1 MFDSN
6 EFEEVTIGSES
17 LVPWPRIAAVAAMVG
32 FSLPTF
38 LTGLEVSIALA
49 PWEALGALVLGS
61 LIIFAIGG
69 VIGMIGART
78 RMSSY
83 LLIRLAFGDAGAGL
97 VNIAFA
103 ISLLGWFGLNI
114 NLFTQAMERLAL
126 ALFDVQLPEI
136 AMAGLAGLCMT
147 LTTLVGFRAINWLST
162 LMVPVLG
169 FVTLWLITSALGEKS
184 FGTIMAGSPPSV
196 AADQALTIGSGVSAI
211 VGAIIVGA
219 IILPDITR
227 FAKSTKAAV
236 GTAFIAY
243 VPIQIIVMGAA
254 GLAGSLAPTA
264 EFLDILIDLGLGL
277 GAVIIVIASSW
288 ALNSLNLYSTVLSV
302 KATFPSLNRTMLT
315 VGLGAL
321 GVIFALLNILDSFVT
336 FLIYLSAIFVPV
348 AGVLVADYLAVRPEH
363 YTLSNLS
370 TGPAI
375 NTKAFIAWLIGA
387 GFAIGEIQGWIMSPS
402 GFAALESMVLT
413 GAVYLAL
420 AAALRGRS
428 MQTEPTGE

>member
-6 EFEEVTIGSES
+6 EFEEVTIGEES

-38 LTGLEVSIALA
+38 LTGLEVSIGLS
-49 PWEALGALVLGS
+49 PWEAVGALVLGS

-83 LLIRLAFGDAGAGL
+83 LLVRLAFGDTGAGL

-126 ALFDVQLPEI
+126 AVFDVQLPEL

-147 LTTLVGFRAINWLST
+147 VTTLVGFRAINWLST

-169 FVTLWLITSALGEKS
+169 FVTVWLITSALGEKS
-184 FGTIMAGSPPSV
+184 FSAIMSTQVEPTMTMGTGI
-196 AADQALTIGSGVSAI
+196 SAI

-227 FAKSTKAAV
+227 FAKTTSGAV

-243 VPIQIIVMGAA
+243 VPIQILVMGAA
-254 GLAGSLAPTA
+254 GLAGSLAPNS

-302 KATFPSLNRTMLT
+302 KATFPKLNRTVLT
-315 VGLGAL
+315 IALGAA
-321 GVIFALLNILDSFVT
+321 GVVFALLNILDS
-336 FLIYLSAIFVPV
+336 LS
-348 AGVLVADYLAVRPEH
+348 
-363 YTLSNLS
+363 
-370 TGPAI
+370 
-375 NTKAFIAWLIGA
+375 
-387 GFAIGEIQGWIMSPS
+387 Q
-402 GFAALESMVLT
+402 ESW
-413 GAVYLAL
+413 
-420 AAALRGRS
+420 
-428 MQTEPTGE
+428 

>member
-6 EFEEVTIGSES
+6 EFEEVTIDAEN

-38 LTGLEVSIALA
+38 LTGLEVSIGLP
-49 PWEALGALVLGS
+49 PWEAFGALLLGS

-69 VIGMIGART
+69 IIGMIGART

-114 NLFTQAMERLAL
+114 NLFTQAMGRLAL
-126 ALFDVQLPEI
+126 SMFDIQLPEI
-136 AMAGLAGLCMT
+136 AMAAIAGLCMT
-147 LTTLVGFRAINWLST
+147 VTTLVGFRAINWLST
-162 LMVPVLG
+162 LMVPVLA
-169 FVTLWLITSALGEKS
+169 FVTVWLITSALGEKS
-184 FGTIMAGSPPSV
+184 FAAIMQTDVEPT
-196 AADQALTIGSGVSAI
+196 LTMGAGVSAI

-227 FAKSTKAAV
+227 FAKTTQGAV

-243 VPIQIIVMGAA
+243 VPIQIVVMGAA
-254 GLAGSLAPTA
+254 GLAGSLAPNA

-277 GAVIIVIASSW
+277 GAIIIVIASSW

-302 KATFPSLNRTMLT
+302 KATFPNWNRTALT
-315 VGLGAL
+315 IGLGAV
-321 GVIFALLNILDSFVT
+321 GVIFALMNILDSFIT
-336 FLIYLSAIFVPV
+336 FLIYLSAVFVPV
-348 AGVLVADYLAVRPEH
+348 AGVLVADYLVVRQDHYALENLGKGAAV
-363 YTLSNLS
+363 N
-370 TGPAI
+370 A
-375 NTKAFIAWLIGA
+375 KAFAAWLIGA
-387 GFAIGEIQGWIMSPS
+387 GFAIGEILGWVPSPT
-402 GFAALESMVLT
+402 GFAALEAALLT
-413 GAVYLAL
+413 GAVYLAMVAIDRAQPSSS
-420 AAALRGRS
+420 AAQEG
-428 MQTEPTGE
+428 